1 MARMTK
7 TISVRLDEE
16 ALRALRRL
24 EAGGMSRSEAIRGAL
39 LESAKQGETL
49 RQQAARVASDPA
61 YQAEVTEIQRLMDEL
76 SEPW

>member
-1 MARMTK
+1 MTK

-39 LESAKQGETL
+39 LESAEGSETL
-49 RQQAARVASDPA
+49 RQQAERIASDPA
-61 YQAEVTEIQRLMDEL
+61 YQREVAEIQELMDEL